1 MVKNLT
7 DNAGDVREADSIP
20 WSVRYPGEGHGNP
33 LQYSWASL
41 VPYLVKNLPAVWETW
56 VQSLGWEDPLDMAVS
71 KSDCL
76 RQAQDEDQ
84 RPSRCCSNCTH
95 EPMRDKPG
103 NIFSCQTTR
112 ATLVSDPEP
121 TVT

>member
-1 MVKNLT
+1 MNSQQTKRTISGPGKL
-7 DNAGDVREADSIP
+7 REIL
-20 WSVRYPGEGHGNP
+20 RRGESNEWRRGQFYCYTSAKIH
-33 LQYSWASL
+33 
-41 VPYLVKNLPAVWETW
+41 
-56 VQSLGWEDPLDMAVS
+56 MAVS

-112 ATLVSDPEP
+112 ATLVSDLEP